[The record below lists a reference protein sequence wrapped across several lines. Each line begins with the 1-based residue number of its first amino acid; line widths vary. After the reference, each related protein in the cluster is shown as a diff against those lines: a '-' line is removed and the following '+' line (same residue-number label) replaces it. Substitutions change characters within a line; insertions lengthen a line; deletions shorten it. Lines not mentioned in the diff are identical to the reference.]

1 MEITATAHTVNKS
14 PQEVYDFLS
23 ELPNIEQLMPEE
35 LELFEMTDED
45 SFFFLLKGMPKI
57 YLERGACDPP
67 AQIILESS
75 RKKYDFHIAADING
89 LEGGKSEVIFE
100 FKGDF
105 NMMLEMIIRSPITG
119 LINSM
124 AENLQK
130 LA

>member
-1 MEITATAHTVNKS
+1 MEIKAPTHTVNKT

-35 LELFEMTDED
+35 LEQFEMTGED

-57 YLERGACDPP
+57 YLERGACEPP
-67 AQIILESS
+67 SKVILESA
-75 RKKYDFHIAADING
+75 RKKYDFHIAAQIDAIDDH
-89 LEGGKSEVIFE
+89 KSEVIFE
-100 FKGDF
+100 FKGEF
-105 NMMLEMIIRSPITG
+105 NTMLEMMIKSPITG

-130 LA
+130 LS

>member
-1 MEITATAHTVNKS
+1 MEVKAPAQTVNKS

-23 ELPNIEQLMPEE
+23 ELPNIEQLMPKE

-45 SFFFLLKGMPKI
+45 SFYFLLKGMPKI
-57 YLERGACDPP
+57 YLERGACEPP
-67 AQIILESS
+67 NQIILESS
-75 RKKYDFHIAADING
+75 RKKYDFHIAAQINAI
-89 LEGGKSEVIFE
+89 EDGKSEVIFE

-105 NMMLEMIIRSPITG
+105 NMMLEMMIKSPITG

-130 LA
+130 IA